1 MGLVESIKY
10 DCGGIREESV
20 RTSHEIV
27 EDGSWRLAHLYLQ
40 IRSFTPGDEE
50 NHPLNLLNEFYN
62 EDDVAGLV
70 SSMLE

>member
-27 EDGSWRLAHLYLQ
+27 EDGSWRLAHLYL
-40 IRSFTPGDEE
+40 
-50 NHPLNLLNEFYN
+50 
-62 EDDVAGLV
+62 
-70 SSMLE
+70 